1 VDLGAECLCTEFRNT
16 KRKTRPSTS
25 LVCHTTIKEGQKKN
39 CLVKGANIK
48 KGKAIPV
55 TGRGGP

>member
-1 VDLGAECLCTEFRNT
+1 MWRWMGRNE
-16 KRKTRPSTS
+16 RKELEEAVVACFKVTISTS
-25 LVCHTTIKEGQKKN
+25 AK
-39 CLVKGANIK
+39 K